1 MVLGCDIYQPLS
13 SLPKRNRQRSDSEG
27 KMSVVL
33 LLLVIFVTPAIAQ
46 PKLPATCERS
56 LNPERILA
64 CTELLR
70 QEQSPDKLVAIYRN
84 RGQAYWSS
92 RQYDLAVKDYDI
104 VLALDPNHVH
114 VLYERGWAFY
124 SMRQFDRAVA
134 DADRLIAM
142 GEKSEKFAVHQ
153 LRCRALGELG
163 RFDEA
168 IRSCSEQLRRHPGD
182 TFLEDR
188 GEVYLLAGQYD
199 RAMEDFDAVLKIN
212 NQSYSAILGRGKA
225 MFAKQ
230 DYAAALDE
238 FDRAN
243 GVSQGA
249 SGDAWPIALSKRG
262 LANEALGR
270 RSAAIAD
277 FQEALRRQPDL
288 DESKEGLKRLGVSP
302 TSLPERP

>member
-1 MVLGCDIYQPLS
+1 MRVL
-13 SLPKRNRQRSDSEG
+13 
-27 KMSVVL
+27 L
-33 LLLVIFVTPAIAQ
+33 LLLVISVTPVIAQ
-46 PKLPATCERS
+46 PDLPATCERS
-56 LNPERILA
+56 LNPERIRA

-92 RQYDLAVKDYDI
+92 RQYDLAVKDYDA
-104 VLALDPNHVH
+104 VLALDPNYVQ
-114 VLYERGWAFY
+114 VLYERGWAFH
-124 SMRQFDRAVA
+124 SMQQFDRAVA

-163 RFDEA
+163 KFDEA
-168 IRSCSEQLRRHPGD
+168 IRSCSEQLRRHPWV
-182 TFLEDR
+182 FLEDR

-199 RAMEDFDAVLKIN
+199 RAIEDFDAALKIN
-212 NQSYSAILGRGKA
+212 KESSFAILGRGKA
-225 MFAKQ
+225 MFAKH

-243 GVSQGA
+243 SVSQGA
-249 SGDAWPIALSKRG
+249 SGATWPMALSKRG

-277 FQEALRRQPDL
+277 FQEALRSQPDL
-288 DESKEGLKRLGVSP
+288 DESKEGLKRLDVSP
-302 TSLPERP
+302 TSLRERP